1 MTTELVIQYCIYG
14 AIIVIGILVLGLI
27 RRKNRLPSHAELKAK
42 ISSFGQQLRTLF
54 SLEGDASLN
63 AFDFYKRINKL
74 LYLLDK
80 IILNANL
87 ISEKE
92 RDMEI
97 ASIATALEN
106 ARKAL
111 APYKIEKRVKDD
123 PNGMQ
128 SAILCIDEAVVI
140 LEQVLVRDKGY
151 KTQKK

>member
-1 MTTELVIQYCIYG
+1 M
-14 AIIVIGILVLGLI
+14 
-27 RRKNRLPSHAELKAK
+27 
-42 ISSFGQQLRTLF
+42 
-54 SLEGDASLN
+54 
-63 AFDFYKRINKL
+63 
-74 LYLLDK
+74 DK

-97 ASIATALEN
+97 ASVATALEN

-128 SAILCIDEAVVI
+128 SAILCIDEAVAI